1 MSFHIILFRLKRFF
15 GRVNK
20 LSVEKE
26 KSALAGKRS
35 HGSKTPVAG
44 ARGPT
49 TQRGPFR
56 RPVIIREG
64 FAEIIFCILFPMC
77 GM

>member
-1 MSFHIILFRLKRFF
+1 MLFHIILFRLKRFF
-15 GRVNK
+15 GSVIK

-26 KSALAGKRS
+26 KRS

-44 ARGPT
+44 GPT
-49 TQRGPFR
+49 TQRRPFG

-64 FAEIIFCILFPMC
+64 FSEIIFCISFPMC
-77 GM
+77 DM